1 MESYTETKAE
11 LGINWAAQHSGSTW
25 GHPVP
30 CKDSSYPE
38 HISKWAVSK
47 KGKVLF
53 LASAL
58 LAELAFLKF
67 IHEQAWIF
75 TNVLVSWNYLM
86 HCLRQHIPDCE
97 LLTTDYSCLLL
108 PVSAICNLP
117 FVLGEWLSKSRGF
130 RAALSLNA
138 SSVPPGPDPK
148 PTEFTR
154 KVLLTLSG
162 RGPAQDGCGIL
173 SAHEEFIVTTPSE
186 GKNPF
191 LQTSHRCKERG
202 STNRVGDWSTAK
214 AIFTDALH
222 SFHLCFV
229 HTTWEPDAQAFAAL
243 SSADQYSSEKVSDAF
258 VSGAS

>member
-1 MESYTETKAE
+1 
-11 LGINWAAQHSGSTW
+11 
-25 GHPVP
+25 
-30 CKDSSYPE
+30 
-38 HISKWAVSK
+38 
-47 KGKVLF
+47 
-53 LASAL
+53 
-58 LAELAFLKF
+58 
-67 IHEQAWIF
+67 
-75 TNVLVSWNYLM
+75 M

-173 SAHEEFIVTTPSE
+173 SAHEEFIVTKIHSYKHPTAARRE
-186 GKNPF
+186 GAQTESKEIEALPKQYSQMLFTAFICALSTLHGSQMHKHLQLLAVLINRAVKRF
-191 LQTSHRCKERG
+191 LMHLCQVLHSRSCNQSSSQESHSDKERL
-202 STNRVGDWSTAK
+202 RKHHPILQVILQK
-214 AIFTDALH
+214 
-222 SFHLCFV
+222 
-229 HTTWEPDAQAFAAL
+229 
-243 SSADQYSSEKVSDAF
+243 EK
-258 VSGAS
+258 